1 MSTTPS
7 AAAADAAPKP
17 AKKKK
22 LIIIA
27 AVVVLLLVIAG
38 GAAAWVLSSRQAL
51 DEDGNEAE
59 AKSTSSS
66 AAPTFLPL
74 ENMVVNLADP
84 GGERFVQV
92 GITLELRDAKVAES
106 VKQYMPSIR
115 SGILMLLSQRTAED
129 LLLLEGKEKLA
140 LDIQR
145 EVARPLGFRANEAR
159 NARPADAE
167 GDDPPPRRQQNPVR
181 RVLFSSF
188 IIQ

>member
-1 MSTTPS
+1 
-7 AAAADAAPKP
+7 
-17 AKKKK
+17 
-22 LIIIA
+22 
-27 AVVVLLLVIAG
+27 
-38 GAAAWVLSSRQAL
+38 
-51 DEDGNEAE
+51 
-59 AKSTSSS
+59 
-66 AAPTFLPL
+66 
-74 ENMVVNLADP
+74 MVVNLADP
-84 GGERFVQV
+84 GGDRFVQL
-92 GITLELRDAKVAES
+92 GITLELADDKTADK
-106 VKQYMPSIR
+106 VKQYMPSVR
-115 SGILMLLSQRTAED
+115 SSILMLLSQRTAED

>member
-1 MSTTPS
+1 MSTPAP
-7 AAAADAAPKP
+7 AAEPATKP
-17 AKKKK
+17 AKSKK
-22 LIIIA
+22 LLLIGG
-27 AVVVLLLVIAG
+27 VLLLLLIVAG
-38 GAAAWVLSSRQAL
+38 GAAAWFMSQKQAL
-51 DEDGNEAE
+51 DENGEPIA
-59 AKSTSSS
+59 AAPK
-66 AAPTFLPL
+66 AAVAPTFLPL

-84 GGERFVQV
+84 GGDRFVQL
-92 GITLELRDAKVAES
+92 GITLELADDKTADK
-106 VKQYMPSIR
+106 VKQYMPSVR
-115 SGILMLLSQRTAED
+115 SSILMLLSQRTAED